1 MDRKHSCYQD
11 KDPLLQEE
19 GKNPIPWE
27 GQETHWAQDPTLTPS
42 IHLITLQEEHGSLS
56 WPRPTPDPG
65 GLGSTGQEEQEH
77 WGAQPLRCRYTGLSN
92 TEDGP

>member
-19 GKNPIPWE
+19 GKNPTPWE

-56 WPRPTPDPG
+56 WPRPTPDPRGLWLYWAG
-65 GLGSTGQEEQEH
+65 GAGTLGSPTPEVQVH
-77 WGAQPLRCRYTGLSN
+77 RTAQY
-92 TEDGP
+92 